1 MSIISFGILDKKL
14 FLILFFTILREI
26 NQIIL
31 SNAPD
36 DYYNYYLHA
45 LEEDT
50 GTIIAGIIINFLF
63 KQKFKRTDKD
73 KRSFKYLIVLF
84 FLLVVK
90 SGYERIYSYVIRDSY
105 YRYYRILS
113 TTNGVEIIFMS
124 IATFLILNYKYYIHH
139 MISMFIYC
147 LLGISIDLILGNFSL
162 IGYKYVYIYI
172 IFIINEVLIYCYL
185 KYMMDKLYYQLTEII
200 LYHGIFALI
209 IKIIIFSG
217 EAIYEYNNDIEGIIH
232 GIKTYFTEINAF
244 IILFFQFIYLL
255 VDGAFFYVF
264 IILIMY
270 YLRPNL
276 MIISDEIIVYSEILF
291 FEDNHNRFY
300 TLIPFIFQIL
310 ALLFYFEI
318 LELNLCNMN
327 KNTAKNIQMREEE
340 EAKLRHSVTSD
351 IELDDQYY
359 LKDDEFNINDESGNI
374 PKEN

>member
-1 MSIISFGILDKKL
+1 
-14 FLILFFTILREI
+14 
-26 NQIIL
+26 
-31 SNAPD
+31 
-36 DYYNYYLHA
+36 
-45 LEEDT
+45 
-50 GTIIAGIIINFLF
+50 
-63 KQKFKRTDKD
+63 
-73 KRSFKYLIVLF
+73 
-84 FLLVVK
+84 
-90 SGYERIYSYVIRDSY
+90 
-105 YRYYRILS
+105 
-113 TTNGVEIIFMS
+113 
-124 IATFLILNYKYYIHH
+124 
-139 MISMFIYC
+139 
-147 LLGISIDLILGNFSL
+147 
-162 IGYKYVYIYI
+162 
-172 IFIINEVLIYCYL
+172 
-185 KYMMDKLYYQLTEII
+185 MMDKLYYQLNKII

-270 YLRPNL
+270 YLRSNL
-276 MIISDEIIVYSEILF
+276 MIISDEIIVYSDILF

-318 LELNLCNMN
+318 LELNFCNMN

-351 IELDDQYY
+351 IELKNQYY
-359 LKDDEFNINDESGNI
+359 LKDNEFNINDESGNI

>member
-1 MSIISFGILDKKL
+1 
-14 FLILFFTILREI
+14 
-26 NQIIL
+26 
-31 SNAPD
+31 
-36 DYYNYYLHA
+36 
-45 LEEDT
+45 
-50 GTIIAGIIINFLF
+50 
-63 KQKFKRTDKD
+63 
-73 KRSFKYLIVLF
+73 
-84 FLLVVK
+84 
-90 SGYERIYSYVIRDSY
+90 
-105 YRYYRILS
+105 
-113 TTNGVEIIFMS
+113 
-124 IATFLILNYKYYIHH
+124 
-139 MISMFIYC
+139 
-147 LLGISIDLILGNFSL
+147 
-162 IGYKYVYIYI
+162 
-172 IFIINEVLIYCYL
+172 
-185 KYMMDKLYYQLTEII
+185 MMDKLYYQLTEII

-270 YLRPNL
+270 YLRSNL

-318 LELNLCNMN
+318 LELNFCNMN

-359 LKDDEFNINDESGNI
+359 LKDNEFNINDESGNI